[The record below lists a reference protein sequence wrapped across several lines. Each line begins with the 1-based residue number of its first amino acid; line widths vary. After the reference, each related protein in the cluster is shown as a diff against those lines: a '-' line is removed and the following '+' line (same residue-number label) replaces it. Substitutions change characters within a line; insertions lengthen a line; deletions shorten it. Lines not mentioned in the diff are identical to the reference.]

1 MWLRKFLPIVFIF
14 CATAFGQI
22 AVVPFNPAYP
32 FTSLSGSTRQLDTQI
47 TNTVSGVVSTS
58 GTGVTYVSGTH
69 FIAGVAWVGSTI
81 SINSVNYKVSSVAST
96 TSLTL
101 TTSAGTQSS
110 VAYSDTAICSTAA
123 GQVCTVN
130 WSATTTGGATATFSD
145 LTHTAVST
153 ISGGLATITVNI
165 GGTGGT
171 CSITPA
177 NSHTGPWTAS
187 STSTVTVTAQSTDD
201 NTKSGT
207 FPINVCANQT
217 GTLANGDPSVR
228 VLPFYDQ
235 AYVGEPIDLQSYVSG
250 AVDETGTWSTPVCS
264 GGGAGTL
271 SDTTYRDTVFT
282 GTSSG
287 HCTITYTSNA
297 NGGTNFATI
306 YIVPGSAPSYAAT
319 PNGTKPTPCVADP
332 SLTGPVY
339 DIGPTGHT
347 YTTISSTPTYTGIV
361 AGTTYM
367 VYNTDTTGLAPTT
380 YPEYFQIKV
389 SGTQTNPIVFCGV
402 PDSLGNLPVMTGASS
417 TGQAAINPG
426 NGTVGYGLLS
436 LYANGS
442 PSGYWQNG
450 SAAPHYV
457 RISGIS
463 LQGANPSTTYTQ
475 PGGVAASCL
484 SGVPAGSQTVCNWD
498 AFSAGIRVQTGRDIV
513 ITGVETT
520 TPLGVFSDDNAS
532 NSGFVLYTQNIMF
545 DGNNFHNCGWTSA
558 GSHCLY
564 IQTLYATVQGN
575 RIGPGGD
582 SYYTSGDGPSGLKF
596 RGAELIARY
605 NLVGSALDRDF
616 DLVDVQGGSDYIS
629 MVEYINLAWSGT
641 IVSGFD
647 TAGQG
652 VIAAYDES
660 FHKDFIYGNVFPW
673 ADGGQVHY
681 GGDTGNYDTTN
692 RGGTLYFYSNTGWQ
706 ADDVFDNGYC
716 SLSYEVCKFDLRN
729 NLFWPNTG
737 TTIASFARYLD
748 WIFSTTTNLFET
760 GSIST
765 TSPLNGGSGGWSP
778 NNNCS
783 NSGSGAPTQGTCP
796 WPLTNPL
803 QTHMPGFSA
812 QYLFTGTKPF
822 TATYFTIPNGSA
834 AIGAATALT
843 GLPAQ
848 LPVRYQYNVATNS
861 LNPRSLSDLT
871 IGAQA
876 YQSSGTTGT
885 LVAPSDVVVGTVI
898 K

>member
-1 MWLRKFLPIVFIF
+1 MIKKILLILALTTP
-14 CATAFGQI
+14 AFAQI
-22 AVVPFNPAYP
+22 AVTPFNPPYP
-32 FTSLSGSTRQLDTQI
+32 FTSLSGSTRQMDTQI
-47 TNTVSGVVSTS
+47 TWNGSLCTV
-58 GTGVTYVSGTH
+58 
-69 FIAGVAWVGSTI
+69 
-81 SINSVNYKVSSVAST
+81 
-96 TSLTL
+96 
-101 TTSAGTQSS
+101 
-110 VAYSDTAICSTAA
+110 AA
-123 GQVCTVN
+123 GKNCTIN

-171 CSITPA
+171 CSITPS
-177 NSHTGPWTAS
+177 NTHTGPWTAS
-187 STSTVTVTAQSTDD
+187 STATITVTAQSTDD

-207 FPINVCANQT
+207 FLLNVCTNQ
-217 GTLANGDPSVR
+217 GATLANGDPSVR

-235 AYVGEPIDLQSYVSG
+235 MYPGASINLQSYVVG
-250 AVDETGTWSTPVCS
+250 CVDETGTWSLTQP
-264 GGGAGTL
+264 GGGNGTL
-271 SDTTYRDTVFT
+271 SDTTYRDTIFT
-282 GTSSG
+282 ATVSG
-287 HCTITYTSNA
+287 RYTVTYTSNCTT
-297 NGGTNFATI
+297 GTNFATI
-306 YIVPGSAPSYAAT
+306 YVVPGSAPSYAAT
-319 PNGTKPTPCVADP
+319 PNQTKPTPCVADP

-347 YTTISSTPTYTGIV
+347 YTTISSTPTYTGIA

-367 VYNTDTTGLAPTT
+367 VYNTDTTGLSPTT
-380 YPEYFQIKV
+380 YHEYFQIKV
-389 SGTQTNPIVFCGV
+389 SGAQTNPIVFCGV
-402 PDSLGNLPVMTGASS
+402 PDSLGNLPIMSGASA

-442 PSGYWQNG
+442 PTGYWQGG
-450 SAAPHYV
+450 SAGPHYV
-457 RISGIS
+457 RVSGIS
-463 LQGANPSTTYTQ
+463 LQGANPSATYTQ
-475 PGGVAASCL
+475 PGGVAANCL
-484 SGVPAGSQTVCNWD
+484 SGVPSGSQTVCNWD
-498 AFSAGIRVQTGRDIV
+498 AFSAGIRIQSGRDV
-513 ITGVETT
+513 VVTGIETT

-532 NSGFVLYTQNIMF
+532 NSGFVLYTQNIMV
-545 DGNNFHNCGWTSA
+545 DGNNFHNCGWTAA

-564 IQTLYATVQGN
+564 LQSLYVTVQGN

-596 RGAELIARY
+596 RGAELVARY
-605 NLVGSALDRDF
+605 NLIGSALDRDF
-616 DLVDVQGGSDYIS
+616 DLVDVQGGSPYIS
-629 MVEYINLAWSGT
+629 MNEYINLVWSGA

-660 FHKDFIYGNVFPW
+660 FHKDFLYGNIFGW

-692 RGGTLYFYSNTGWQ
+692 RGGTLYAYANTGWQ

-716 SLSYEVCKFDLRN
+716 SLSYEVCKFDIRN
-729 NLFWPNTG
+729 SLFWPNTG

-748 WIFSTTTNLFET
+748 WIFSANTNLFRT

-765 TSPLNGGSGGWSP
+765 TTPLNGGSGGWSP

-783 NSGSGAPTQGTCP
+783 NSGSSAPTQGTCP

-812 QYLFTGTKPF
+812 QYLFTATQPF
-822 TATYFTIPNGSA
+822 TTGTFVIPSGSA
-834 AIGAATALT
+834 AIGAATTLT

-848 LPVRYQYNVATNS
+848 LPVRFQYNVATS
-861 LNPRSLSDLT
+861 ALVARSLSDLT

-876 YQSSGTTGT
+876 YTSSGITG
-885 LVAPSDVVVGTVI
+885 SVVSGATI
-898 K
+898 QGAKIQ